1 MVLSSVTSQ
10 LSQNSRCIYCEWQRG
25 DCPLKIRSEAGS
37 HIWTSNRVYEELSG
51 QLHVQADLFPG
62 KRFGIC

>member
-1 MVLSSVTSQ
+1 MVLSSFTAQ

-25 DCPLKIRSEAGS
+25 DCPFKIQCEAGS
-37 HIWTSNRVYEELSG
+37 YSWTSNSVYEELSG

-62 KRFGIC
+62 KRSSIC